1 MDFALI
7 GGTGVENLTL
17 DDRTEKT
24 VETPYGFV
32 QLAEGFIGGIGM
44 VFLKRHGAKHTCPPH
59 LINYRANIWAL
70 KKIGV
75 KKILSTGAVGSLSE
89 AYRIGDIVLPDQ
101 FLDFT
106 KSRAAT
112 FFEDGEQGVLHVDVS
127 EPYCPDVRNHI
138 IEGAARSGL
147 NVKNGGVYVCTEG
160 PRFETPAEIN
170 MFRML
175 GGHLVGMTGVP
186 EVVLARELGMCYAT
200 MALVT
205 NQAAGIKKDPLTHAK
220 VIATMDLLSKTV
232 AALVESTCKIM
243 DHDQRCY
250 CTTGSK
256 EAGLF

>member
-1 MDFALI
+1 M
-7 GGTGVENLTL
+7 
-17 DDRTEKT
+17 
-24 VETPYGFV
+24 
-32 QLAEGFIGGIGM
+32 
-44 VFLKRHGAKHTCPPH
+44 
-59 LINYRANIWAL
+59 
-70 KKIGV
+70 
-75 KKILSTGAVGSLSE
+75 KKILATGAVGSISE

-138 IEGAARSGL
+138 IEGAARSDL

-205 NQAAGIKKDPLTHAK
+205 NQAAGIKKDPLTHAE